1 MNKPHKLTLPLLAL
15 SSGLL
20 LSSVALSADD
30 KKPRQPR
37 RHARRRQGR
46 ARRARRA
53 CKRSPSPI
61 QSQWSAAKTISKAAF
76 EQYAQQL
83 RSKAKV
89 DSPDASKSL
98 VDQLVMEEL
107 LVQQANKQKLE
118 DDPQIKQQLEMIQR
132 SLLASTVV
140 RRMLSENAP
149 SRRCHQERV

>member
-30 KKPRQPR
+30 KK
-37 RHARRRQGR
+37 AE
-46 ARRARRA
+46 
-53 CKRSPSPI
+53 
-61 QSQWSAAKTISKAAF
+61 AAPAAAPAAVKTAPAAPAAPAAPQAAFTIPDPVAVVNGKAISKAAF

-83 RSKAKV
+83 RGKAKV

-107 LVQQANKQKLE
+107 LVQQG
-118 DDPQIKQQLEMIQR
+118 
-132 SLLASTVV
+132 
-140 RRMLSENAP
+140 
-149 SRRCHQERV
+149 HQAEAGR